1 MGIILQPFAWLLLFF
16 YNLFNSYGLALILFG
31 IVVKLILF
39 PVTLKSKKSMIQ
51 TTMLSGKMQQL
62 QKQYGKDKERYNVEV
77 QKLYEREKV
86 NPMGGCI
93 WSLIPM
99 FVLIALY
106 GIIREPL
113 TYFMQMSA
121 EQIQVLAAQLD
132 WQTLAVAEGW
142 ISQGNMNK
150 LVQDM
155 ADKVAGGELQVFA
168 DGLWKSTKD
177 GTITGLFQ
185 NGGFNQLYLLA
196 QVTSEN
202 LASLQAAVNAQFV
215 GAGDHLFVLNFMFLH
230 IDLSRIPTVMFW
242 NNGFGWDSIGLFLL
256 PIISVATSTLNMKV
270 AQATNQMNNQTKN
283 DQMDKTNKMVMWMM
297 PVMSLWIGF
306 TIPAGLTVYWIAQYF
321 VGMAQEVICGKMLK
335 KDYEAAR
342 EAAAKREAE
351 EKEEEKRRKEEA
363 RLERQR
369 RIEEDKKNRGK
380 KKPQKKD
387 TEPDQEGVNRED
399 SREGIRAY
407 ARGRSYIPGR
417 YGGVTPYTDP
427 NQLFRAIEAAE
438 AEKKGKKKSKPVKG
452 EKEKQSPKEEPKPQ
466 VVQALEF
473 PVQPEES
480 AVPPEEIAVAPIETE
495 DIEVE
500 VEEIEVEIDE
510 DENKEG

>member
-16 YNLFNSYGLALILFG
+16 YNLFNSYGIALILFG
-31 IVVKLILF
+31 IVVKLVLF

-62 QKQYGKDKERYNVEV
+62 QKQYGKDKERYNLEV
-77 QKLYEREKV
+77 QKLYEREKI

-99 FVLIALY
+99 IVLIALY

-113 TYFMQMSA
+113 TYFMQLSA

-132 WQTLAVAEGW
+132 WQTLAVTKGW
-142 ISQGNMNK
+142 VSQGAMDK
-150 LVQDM
+150 LVQNM
-155 ADKVAGGELQVFA
+155 ADKVASGELTVFA
-168 DGLWKSTKD
+168 DGLWKNKD
-177 GTITGLFQ
+177 GVINGLFQ

-196 QVTSEN
+196 QVTGEN
-202 LASLQAAVNAQFV
+202 LASLQGAINAQFA
-215 GAGDHLFVLNFMFLH
+215 GAGDHLFVLNFVFLG
-230 IDLSRIPTVMFW
+230 IDLSLIPKLTFW
-242 NNGFGWDSIGLFLL
+242 KYGFGWDSIGLFLL
-256 PIISVATSTLNMKV
+256 PLISVAVSTLNMKV
-270 AQATNQMNNQTKN
+270 SQATNQMNNQSSA
-283 DQMDKTNKMVMWMM
+283 QMDSTNKMMLWLM
-297 PVMSLWIGF
+297 PLMSLWIGF

-342 EAAAKREAE
+342 EAAAKAEAE
-351 EKEEEKRRKEEA
+351 AKEEEKRRKEEA

-369 RIEEDKKNRGK
+369 RLEEEKKNRGK
-380 KKPQKKD
+380 KKPKKD
-387 TEPDQEGVNRED
+387 AEPDQEGINRED

-427 NQLFRAIEAAE
+427 NRIFRAMEAASTDKKKKGK
-438 AEKKGKKKSKPVKG
+438 AEKKPEGTTQAGSIQIPESQSAAPVT
-452 EKEKQSPKEEPKPQ
+452 PVEETAPT
-466 VVQALEF
+466 
-473 PVQPEES
+473 PV
-480 AVPPEEIAVAPIETE
+480 EIPAETE
-495 DIEVE
+495 EVEVE
-500 VEEIEVEIDE
+500 VEEIEVEADE